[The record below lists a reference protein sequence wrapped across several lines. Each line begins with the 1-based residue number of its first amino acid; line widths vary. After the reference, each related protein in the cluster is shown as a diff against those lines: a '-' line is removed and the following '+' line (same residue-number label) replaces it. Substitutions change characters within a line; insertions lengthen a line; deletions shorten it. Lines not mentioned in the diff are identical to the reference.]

1 VADVLFGDVN
11 PGGKLPAT
19 FPRKSGHAPLH
30 YARTLTH
37 QPEGSPMYQSRYW
50 DGPTT
55 PLYPFGFGLSYTT
68 FGFSNLKLD
77 TPQLKL
83 GKVATVSVDVTNS
96 GTVAGDE
103 VVQLYV
109 HQKAGSASRPMRE
122 LKGFRRVTLKPGETQ
137 TLRFPL
143 GPDELRYWSSAERK
157 WVQET
162 EAFDVWVGSDSQAAL
177 RADLAV
183 VR

>member
-1 VADVLFGDVN
+1 LQA
-11 PGGKLPAT
+11 
-19 FPRKSGHAPLH
+19 
-30 YARTLTH
+30 
-37 QPEGSPMYQSRYW
+37 
-50 DGPTT
+50 
-55 PLYPFGFGLSYTT
+55 
-68 FGFSNLKLD
+68 
-77 TPQLKL
+77 
-83 GKVATVSVDVTNS
+83 ATVSVDVTNS
-96 GTVAGDE
+96 GVIAGDE

-122 LKGFRRVTLKPGETQ
+122 LKGFRRVTLKAGETQ
-137 TLRFPL
+137 TVRFPL